1 MPPFTL
7 RVIVD
12 GELVSNT
19 DEINVDESFVDMASD
34 PYQLIHEQWRASQI
48 AMVFLRKKM
57 AAGVKAVIS
66 LNNVVDGLKAQ
77 LAQSKEE
84 IRLSKIVINNL
95 KASSKKEMTKKQ
107 NLLKKVEACSLK
119 SLNKLHKRTERFTTF
134 RNKKD
139 AEVMK
144 LRQKAQ
150 TAVEHSEKLAKAEET
165 HFKKARAQSKEI
177 RKLSKAEETHFKT
190 ARAQMK
196 EMVANKANVEATHF
210 KKARAQTKEIV
221 SLKCDVV
228 QQTRNVQK
236 EVSLLEDTYSHKI
249 TAIE

>member
-19 DEINVDESFVDMASD
+19 DEINVDGSFVDMASD

-57 AAGVKAVIS
+57 AVGEKAFIN
-66 LNNVVDGLKAQ
+66 LNNVVDDLKVQ
-77 LAQSKEE
+77 LAQAKEE
-84 IRLSKIVINNL
+84 IRLSKILVNNL

-119 SLNKLHKRTERFTTF
+119 TLNTLDKRTKRFATF
-134 RNKKD
+134 RKKKD
-139 AEVMK
+139 VEVIK

-150 TAVEHSEKLAKAEET
+150 TAVVTLDRKHAEKLAKAE
-165 HFKKARAQSKEI
+165 
-177 RKLSKAEETHFKT
+177 
-190 ARAQMK
+190 
-196 EMVANKANVEATHF
+196 ATH
-210 KKARAQTKEIV
+210 
-221 SLKCDVV
+221 
-228 QQTRNVQK
+228 
-236 EVSLLEDTYSHKI
+236 
-249 TAIE
+249 